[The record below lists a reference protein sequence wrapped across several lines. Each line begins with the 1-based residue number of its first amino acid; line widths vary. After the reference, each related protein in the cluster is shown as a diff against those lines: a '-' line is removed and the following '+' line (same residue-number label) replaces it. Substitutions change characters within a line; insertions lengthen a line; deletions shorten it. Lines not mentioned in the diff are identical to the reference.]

1 MESVIRFVV
10 EHRFALGLSGLVLL
24 LVLARS
30 WVLIGP
36 TEVGLV
42 QRRVGPRLDGDDPVA
57 FAGEAG
63 WQAELLMPGLRFRL
77 WPLCAVR
84 KHPWVQIP
92 ADHVGLVV
100 AQVGGPLPV
109 GAKSAVYRTEFADFQ
124 DLAAFRANGGQ
135 KGVQRPVLAPGTL
148 APIHPVGFVVVT
160 QGRSFGRP
168 VSAEIRV
175 FVETL
180 RALDLRVT
188 RIAPDAD
195 GRDVCGVVTV
205 LEGPP
210 VEAGDIA
217 SRLGGFA
224 DIAELEKGAR
234 NDAELIEALLRNK
247 NHLHNNYQDLQRF
260 LDEGGRSGL
269 QHDALPYGA
278 YNLNP
283 LLVRVERVPMLV
295 VEQGEVAVVKAY
307 IGLPTADT
315 SGPQFK
321 HGSLVHPGHRGLW
334 QEPLRVGKYMVNP
347 RLYDPIKVPTAIL
360 TLNWADYSS
369 KAHDLDKEL
378 KPIDAKSREGFRFS
392 IDLQV
397 QLHVPDTMA
406 PRVISRVGSMNNL
419 VIELLQGAVGN
430 HFRNTL
436 QSMAAIEFIEKR
448 GTVQESASA
457 HVRKMLEDY
466 EVETIGVFIQDVD
479 LPDELTRVLKE
490 REIANQEI
498 ETFKKK
504 QQAEAE
510 RKNVAEATG
519 IADMQAEVVRAR
531 LGVDVRRD
539 LAAARKAEAEGE
551 AYYLSETG
559 KASAVAVEAEGLA
572 RARGYEAQVAALGG
586 ENTARITIARELA
599 AAKVAIV
606 PQVASGGRG
615 GAGEGLLG
623 LLLSERVATNG
634 SAPKHAGHAP
644 DAGA

>member
-1 MESVIRFVV
+1 MESVIRFVG
-10 EHRFALGLSGLVLL
+10 EHPALCTLLALALFALARSFVAIGPTQVGLVLK
-24 LVLARS
+24 
-30 WVLIGP
+30 
-36 TEVGLV
+36 
-42 QRRVGPRLDGDDPVA
+42 RVGRKLGGNDPVA
-57 FAGEAG
+57 LAGEAG
-63 WQAELLMPGLRFRL
+63 FQADLLMPGLRFRP
-77 WPLCAVR
+77 WPLFVVT

-100 AQVGGPLPV
+100 AQVGAALPV
-109 GAKSAVYRTEFADFQ
+109 GAKSAVYKAEFANFDDVRAF
-124 DLAAFRANGGQ
+124 LARGGE

-148 APIHPVGFVVVT
+148 APIHPVGFIVVT
-160 QGRSFGRP
+160 RGRSFGRP
-168 VSAEIRV
+168 VSAELRQL
-175 FVETL
+175 VE
-180 RALDLRVT
+180 ALGAFDLRVT
-188 RIAPDAD
+188 RIEPDAD
-195 GRDVCGVVTV
+195 GRDVCGIVTV

-224 DIAELEKGAR
+224 DIAELEKQAH
-234 NDAELIEALLRNK
+234 NDAELIEALLQNK
-247 NHLHNNYQDLQRF
+247 NHRHNNYQDLQRF

-334 QEPLRVGKYMVNP
+334 QEPLRVGKYMINP

-448 GTVQESASA
+448 GMVQESASA

-479 LPDELTRVLKE
+479 LPEELTRVLKE

-519 IADMQAEVVRAR
+519 IADMQGEVVRAR
-531 LGVDVRRD
+531 LGVTVRRD
-539 LAAARKAEAEGE
+539 FAAARKADAEGE
-551 AYYLSETG
+551 AFFLSETG

-572 RARGYEAQVAALGG
+572 RARGYQAQVAALGDD
-586 ENTARITIARELA
+586 NTARITIARELA

-615 GAGEGLLG
+615 GLGEGLIG
-623 LLLSERVATNG
+623 MLLNERFAANG
-634 SAPKHAGHAP
+634 SAAKSADRTP
-644 DAGA
+644 DAGS